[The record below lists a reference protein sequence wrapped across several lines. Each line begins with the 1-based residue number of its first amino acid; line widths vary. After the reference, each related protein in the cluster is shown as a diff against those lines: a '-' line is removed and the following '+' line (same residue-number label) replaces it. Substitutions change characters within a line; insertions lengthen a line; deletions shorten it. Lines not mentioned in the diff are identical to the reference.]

1 MRALRRSV
9 SGANAHVR
17 VEHGLRVRA
26 RKAVGAGWNARLSR
40 ANPSA
45 LEREL
50 RLRMRL
56 SGGREILRSYKV
68 GTLWH
73 LISIRRLMKRCDFS
87 LKKNISSMPV
97 LFPERAVTKSF
108 WVCI

>member
-9 SGANAHVR
+9 RGANAHVR
-17 VEHGLRVRA
+17 VEYGLRVRA
-26 RKAVGAGWNARLSR
+26 RKAVGVGWNARLSR
-40 ANPSA
+40 AKPSA

-56 SGGREILRSYKV
+56 SGAQEVLHSYKV

-73 LISIRRLMKRCDFS
+73 LVSIRRIMKRCGFS
-87 LKKNISSMPV
+87 ETSVFLQC
-97 LFPERAVTKSF
+97 LFCSQKGQ
-108 WVCI
+108 